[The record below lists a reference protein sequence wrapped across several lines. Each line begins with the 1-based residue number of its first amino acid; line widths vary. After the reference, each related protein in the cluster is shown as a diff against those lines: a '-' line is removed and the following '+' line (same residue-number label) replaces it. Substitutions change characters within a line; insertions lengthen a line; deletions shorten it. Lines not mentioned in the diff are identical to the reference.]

1 MTEYRDWLEE
11 TDDIK
16 RRLAERYKDVS
27 PSEQL
32 RLMTK
37 VAEKEWRRLGFEFK
51 GKSDREKK
59 SPNRP

>member
-11 TDDIK
+11 TDEIK

-32 RLMTK
+32 RLMGEA
-37 VAEKEWRRLGFEFK
+37 AEKEWRRLGLEFTRK
-51 GKSDREKK
+51 LSREKT
-59 SPNRP
+59 PEN